1 MHLLAGARYSMG
13 AALFSGISYMM
24 CGFIAAWLF
33 WPHTHTAI
41 WIPWLLFAV
50 VRYIAEGKRAALAGI
65 SVSSLFLI
73 LGGFPFVTAL
83 GFGAALLHISV
94 SGLSV
99 KGINASR
106 ATYAFIAILLGIGLA
121 AIPILSL
128 VSLLGSSDLGYRSG
142 GTPLR
147 LNDLSLLSLPWA
159 SQSSRVAMQMYVGM
173 LALVFAIVG
182 TYRLLRNK
190 LDGLALYKSEEH
202 TSELQSL
209 MRISYAVLCL
219 KKKTHN

>member
-1 MHLLAGARYSMG
+1 MG

-50 VRYIAEGKRAALAGI
+50 DRYIAAGTRAALAGI

-83 GFGAALLHISV
+83 GFGTALLHISV

-99 KGINASR
+99 KGIN
-106 ATYAFIAILLGIGLA
+106 
-121 AIPILSL
+121 
-128 VSLLGSSDLGYRSG
+128 RSEG
-142 GTPLR
+142 
-147 LNDLSLLSLPWA
+147 
-159 SQSSRVAMQMYVGM
+159 
-173 LALVFAIVG
+173 
-182 TYRLLRNK
+182 
-190 LDGLALYKSEEH
+190 H
-202 TSELQSL
+202 TSELQYI
-209 MRISYAVLCL
+209 MRISDATLS
-219 KKKTHN
+219 